1 MGKKI
6 KNYCQRCDSETNHEV
21 LFKESIR
28 SDPDDYDYAVDY
40 MVVRCMGCE
49 NISFRKDFID
59 IESSYPDE
67 YGDWSPDITTTIYPK
82 KDRIIKRLKNSYNL
96 PEKIRLIY
104 NEAINAFNADSFIL
118 TGVAF
123 RAVIEAICLEKNIPG
138 RNLEKKIN
146 NLVRQK
152 LITEKEA
159 KRLHSIRFIGN
170 DSVHEMKVPKVKSLE
185 IVLYIIEHLLNNLYL
200 IDANSEGILETIIDK
215 YNEFEILLDECIKK
229 MESGEEFPLAKILG
243 KNVRRLNG
251 KLSDFENE
259 LISKINNS
267 EYIKLSIGKIDTYGN
282 DTTQR
287 QHFVI
292 NNNRK
297 QKI

>member
-1 MGKKI
+1 MDNKI
-6 KNYCQRCDSETNHEV
+6 KSYCQRCDYETNQEV

-28 SDPDDYDYAVDY
+28 GNPEEYDYAVDY

-49 NISFRKDFID
+49 NISFREDFID
-59 IESSYPDE
+59 IELSYPDE
-67 YGDWSPDITTTIYPK
+67 HGDWHTDITTTYYPK
-82 KDRIIKRLKNSYNL
+82 KDRIIKRLKNIYDL

-123 RAVIEAICLEKNIPG
+123 RAVIEAICLEENVPG
-138 RNLEKKIN
+138 KNLEKKIN

-152 LITEKEA
+152 FITEKEA

-170 DSVHEMKVPKVKSLE
+170 DSIHEMKVPKVKSLE
-185 IVLYIIEHLLNNLYL
+185 IVLNIIEHLLNNLYL
-200 IDANSEGILETIIDK
+200 IDADSEGVLETIIDK
-215 YNEFEILLDECIKK
+215 YNEFEVLLNQCIKK
-229 MESGEEFPLAKILG
+229 MKNGEEIPLAKILG

-259 LISKINNS
+259 LISRINNN
-267 EYIKLSIGKIDTYGN
+267 EYSNLSIGKIDIYGN
-282 DTTQR
+282 DTIQR
-287 QHFVI
+287 QHFII
-292 NNNRK
+292 NNNR
-297 QKI
+297 